1 MKTRSTIK
9 GLMLALVG
17 IAMLAACKPTTEG
30 EVGEPFDKIEGMSGT
45 WELSRF
51 IQKDLN
57 NPIKEER
64 DLSQFYIKD
73 NITPLRLTFDAADR
87 TYSVAIETG
96 RNYFGEG
103 GTWAFDNDD
112 YPSFIFLTTTI
123 DGVETELEF
132 ELGSMVRSFD
142 NTLLIELGRGCNLGT
157 ADEIPT
163 VIYRFEFTRIT
174 E

>member
-9 GLMLALVG
+9 GLMLAIVG
-17 IAMLAACKPTTEG
+17 IAFIVACKPRTEG
-30 EVGEPFDKIEGMSGT
+30 ELGEPFSKIEGISGT
-45 WELSRF
+45 WELARF

-64 DLSQFYIKD
+64 DLSQFYIKE
-73 NITPLRLTFDAADR
+73 NITPLRLTFDGNDL
-87 TYSVAIETG
+87 TYSIAIETG

-103 GTWAFDNDD
+103 GTWAFDDND

-123 DGVETELEF
+123 DGVETVLEF

>member
-30 EVGEPFDKIEGMSGT
+30 EVGEPFDKIDGMSGT
-45 WELSRF
+45 WEISRF

-57 NPIKEER
+57 NPIKE
-64 DLSQFYIKD
+64 
-73 NITPLRLTFDAADR
+73 NITPLRLSFDGADR
-87 TYSVAIETG
+87 TYNVAIETG

-103 GTWAFDNDD
+103 GTWAFDDND

-123 DGVETELEF
+123 DGVETVLEF